1 MARECAQN
9 PTAWLVSAIGLSE
22 KANGGLRRR
31 ECVGSSRDV
40 EPPCP
45 PLPVPTTARDTP
57 QVGRS
62 RAGAASRR
70 ARLTPGARAPGGPCA
85 YRAAAHRQ
93 AGSCSPKCPLG
104 GTRPPL
110 LHAIP
115 GRHGA
120 ATTVLRSIA
129 VSARGVPRQPGS
141 SAAEG
146 GGNESSRQSHQPL
159 HAGLRCS
166 LSLRGHGT
174 LPRPWE
180 EKTKEGDATVKD
192 AHPERRPTTGDGALR
207 SLRHGAGSWGSE
219 HSVLLEPEGAPAHCE
234 CRA

>member
-1 MARECAQN
+1 MRRLKQRCRASLP
-9 PTAWLVSAIGLSE
+9 PTASAHDGTRHSP
-22 KANGGLRRR
+22 GGAQQ
-31 ECVGSSRDV
+31 S
-40 EPPCP
+40 
-45 PLPVPTTARDTP
+45 
-57 QVGRS
+57 GRS
-62 RAGAASRR
+62 VPAGAPNLWCQGPRR
-70 ARLTPGARAPGGPCA
+70 AVRLPSGGAQTGWLLLARA
-85 YRAAAHRQ
+85 
-93 AGSCSPKCPLG
+93 SPG

-120 ATTVLRSIA
+120 ATTVLRAIA

-146 GGNESSRQSHQPL
+146 GGNESSGQSHQPL

-180 EKTKEGDATVKD
+180 EKTKEGDATVND
-192 AHPERRPTTGDGALR
+192 AHPEHRPTTGHGKLR
-207 SLRHGAGSWGSE
+207 SLRRGAGSWGSE